1 MTATRTAK
9 RIAKGEKIKFIILNK
24 GLADK
29 AFTDLE
35 IMNSSAKLF
44 VLRIRAEFGYSDNTN
59 NYDIF
64 RSWHRI
70 YLQMVMTKRQ

>member
-1 MTATRTAK
+1 
-9 RIAKGEKIKFIILNK
+9 
-24 GLADK
+24 LADK
-29 AFTDLE
+29 AFIDLE

-44 VLRIRAEFGYSDNTN
+44 VLGIRAEFGYSDNTN

-70 YLQMVMTKRQ
+70 YLLTG